1 MFTIKRREVTDAE
14 EPETDETDVPGDEA
28 ELEDAEEI
36 PGRALPRLP
45 IALGVATVLL
55 GGLAVWFGGEADG
68 LRSGPGAHNAALTD
82 TARTS
87 EVKGKITDAVNAV
100 FSYDYTNTARTEQA
114 AKTLLTGRAVG
125 QYNGML
131 AQVRAQAPHDKLVL
145 TTTVTDSAVERLD
158 GSRARVLVFADQ
170 RNTRTTGKDTTYAAA
185 MLAVDAVRQGGTWK
199 IADIDTLGV
208 PR

>member
-1 MFTIKRREVTDAE
+1 MFTFKRREVTEAE
-14 EPETDETDVPGDEA
+14 EPETDVLDEETEP
-28 ELEDAEEI
+28 EDADE
-36 PGRALPRLP
+36 PLGRRLPRLP

-114 AKTLLTGRAVG
+114 ARTLLTGKA
-125 QYNGML
+125 
-131 AQVRAQAPHDKLVL
+131 
-145 TTTVTDSAVERLD
+145 
-158 GSRARVLVFADQ
+158 
-170 RNTRTTGKDTTYAAA
+170 
-185 MLAVDAVRQGGTWK
+185 
-199 IADIDTLGV
+199 
-208 PR
+208 